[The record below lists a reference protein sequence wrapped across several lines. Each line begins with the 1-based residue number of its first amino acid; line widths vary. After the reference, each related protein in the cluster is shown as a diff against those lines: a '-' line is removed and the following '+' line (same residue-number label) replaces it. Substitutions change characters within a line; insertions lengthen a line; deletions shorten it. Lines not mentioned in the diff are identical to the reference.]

1 MRLNLTGGIANV
13 LYGKTQIQMEM
24 AAGQYFKYSDFRKAE
39 NEYALSI
46 GSYFADAY
54 SETTKSETNAIVYST
69 KCW

>member
-1 MRLNLTGGIANV
+1 MLNLTGGIANV

-46 GSYFADAY
+46 GSLF
-54 SETTKSETNAIVYST
+54 
-69 KCW
+69 CRRL

>member
-1 MRLNLTGGIANV
+1 MLNLTGGIANV

-46 GSYFADAY
+46 GSYLQMLIVKLLKAKLMLSLDY
-54 SETTKSETNAIVYST
+54 SIF
-69 KCW
+69 